1 MGRSKKKLKILNVV
15 SEVVPFISTGGM
27 GQVAGALAKSLAE
40 NDPELD
46 IRIIAPLYALFRD
59 KYEPQMKFL
68 GETTVKL
75 SWRDIYCG
83 VFELEQH
90 GVTYYFVDNLFYFGR
105 ENAYG
110 YYDDGERFAYFSK
123 VVFSVM
129 EMVGFIPDVIHAHD
143 WQTALVPIYLKTR
156 FRDKYSKI
164 KSVFTMHNVEYQGK
178 YSLDILTDVFDIYPE
193 ERGLVEYDRC
203 INLLKGAIVCADKLT
218 TVSPSYANE
227 IQTGHGYGLDPILVE
242 NSYKLSGIINGI
254 DTKVYAPETDST
266 IAENYSIDSL
276 EGKSANKEK
285 LQSLFNL
292 PCSPRSMLICVVS
305 RLVTHKGI
313 DLITYIMDNL
323 LKLDVQ
329 FLLLGTGNHD
339 FELFFE
345 EKALQHTDKVGV
357 SIAFNP
363 EIANMIYAGADV
375 MLMPSRSEP
384 CGLAQMIACRY
395 GTIPIVRK
403 TGGLG
408 DTIRDC
414 RSGAGNGFVFEDY
427 NAGALFDTISQALDL
442 YSNHEEDW
450 GNLMREAM
458 KCDFSW
464 DSSAVEYTRL
474 YKELHP

>member
-1 MGRSKKKLKILNVV
+1 MGASKNKLKILNVV

-27 GQVAGALAKSLAE
+27 GQVAGALAKALAD

-46 IRIIAPLYALFRD
+46 VRIMLPLYAQFRD
-59 KYEPQMKFL
+59 KYENQMRFI
-68 GETTVKL
+68 GETRVQL
-75 SWRDIYCG
+75 AWRDIYCG
-83 VFELEQH
+83 VFELEQN
-90 GVTYYFVDNLFYFGR
+90 GVTYYFIDNLFYFCR
-105 ENAYG
+105 DNAYG

-123 VVFSVM
+123 AVFSVF
-129 EMVGFIPDVIHAHD
+129 ELIGFTPDIIHAHD

-156 FRDKYSKI
+156 FRERYGGI
-164 KSVFTMHNVEYQGK
+164 RSVFTIHNMEYQGQ
-178 YSLDILTDVFDIYPE
+178 YPLNILADVFDIWPGE
-193 ERGLVEYDRC
+193 TGLVEYDGC
-203 INLLKGAIVCADKLT
+203 INLLKGAIISCDKLT

-227 IQTGHGYGLDPILVE
+227 IQSGYGYGLDPILVE

-254 DTKVYAPETDST
+254 DTKVYSPETDST
-266 IAENYSIDSL
+266 IAKNYSAETLKD
-276 EGKSANKEK
+276 KAANKKK
-285 LQSLFNL
+285 LQNLFNL
-292 PCSPRSMLICVVS
+292 PRSPRSMLICVVS
-305 RLVTHKGI
+305 RLVSHKGI

-329 FLLLGTGNHD
+329 FLLLGTGDHD
-339 FELFFE
+339 FELYFE

-395 GTIPIVRK
+395 GTVPIVRK

-427 NAGALFDTISQALDL
+427 DAGALFDTISQALDL
-442 YSNHEEDW
+442 YAHHEDDW
-450 GNLMREAM
+450 NNLMREAM
-458 KCDFSW
+458 KCNFSW
-464 DSSAVEYTRL
+464 DASASAYTDL
-474 YKELHP
+474 YKALRP